1 MQDEMSGCTKGQY
14 MINKGYLER
23 RICNNRDKF
32 LYDIKMSYTYIIA
45 IVTPCVYGHVWE
57 RQPWVILQ

>member
-1 MQDEMSGCTKGQY
+1 MEDEMSGCTKGQY

-45 IVTPCVYGHVWE
+45 CLGATAMGH
-57 RQPWVILQ
+57 PPITI